1 LAKSPQTFRKRQREQ
16 KMREKAR
23 LKRERREQRRTEKKE
38 SADDAP
44 QWLIEPADVE
54 PGELG
59 PGAVDTLEDNEI
71 LPHPE
76 K

>member
-1 LAKSPQTFRKRQREQ
+1 MAKSPQTFRKRQREQ

-38 SADDAP
+38 SADEGP

-59 PGAVDTLEDNEI
+59 PAAADTLEDNEI
-71 LPHPE
+71 LPHPKE
-76 K
+76 